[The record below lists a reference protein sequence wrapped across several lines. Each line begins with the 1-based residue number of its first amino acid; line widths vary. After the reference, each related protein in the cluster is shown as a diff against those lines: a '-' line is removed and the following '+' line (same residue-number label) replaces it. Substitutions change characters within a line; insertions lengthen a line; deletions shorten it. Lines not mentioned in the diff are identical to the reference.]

1 MSEIGAYEAK
11 THLPEL
17 LQRVQAGERFII
29 TRHGHPV
36 AQLIP
41 ITDHKREETR
51 LALDRLRA
59 WRERLRARGIRLS
72 DLLGEDESLRNLAHD
87 QHRY

>member
-41 ITDHKREETR
+41 ITDRKSEEKR

-59 WRERLRARGIRLS
+59 CRERLRARGIRLS
-72 DLLGEDESLRNLAHD
+72 DLLGEDESLRDLAHD